1 MTQRI
6 SQGVDHPDGDIAQ
19 PTRPFVIVEC
29 TPLPLKARAHLFR
42 DGLEVITP
50 AIRRVPPESFSP
62 RVITHNYLNLLVADQ
77 EARRHNP
84 KAWAILF
91 DVHGYLS
98 EGLGSNFFLVQN
110 GTLYTPKDQY
120 VLCGISR
127 ETVIEEAA
135 KLGLPVVKE
144 DLDLYDAYNAD
155 KVFITSTSFC
165 ICPVRTV
172 NGVTVGDGSIS
183 GPLTKRLTDAYIELV
198 NFDFVGQFLKFLE

>member
-1 MTQRI
+1 M
-6 SQGVDHPDGDIAQ
+6 
-19 PTRPFVIVEC
+19 
-29 TPLPLKARAHLFR
+29 
-42 DGLEVITP
+42 
-50 AIRRVPPESFSP
+50 
-62 RVITHNYLNLLVADQ
+62 
-77 EARRHNP
+77 
-84 KAWAILF
+84 F
-91 DVHGYLS
+91 DVRGYLS

>member
-1 MTQRI
+1 MR
-6 SQGVDHPDGDIAQ
+6 
-19 PTRPFVIVEC
+19 
-29 TPLPLKARAHLFR
+29 
-42 DGLEVITP
+42 
-50 AIRRVPPESFSP
+50 
-62 RVITHNYLNLLVADQ
+62 
-77 EARRHNP
+77 
-84 KAWAILF
+84 
-91 DVHGYLS
+91 GYLS

-135 KLGLPVVKE
+135 KLGIPVVKE

-155 KVFITSTSFC
+155 EVFITSTSFC

>member
-1 MTQRI
+1 MQLDPGLSPSKLMEITEEVLERNLPHLGKDEDYWVTQRI

-84 KAWAILF
+84 KA
-91 DVHGYLS
+91 
-98 EGLGSNFFLVQN
+98 
-110 GTLYTPKDQY
+110 
-120 VLCGISR
+120 
-127 ETVIEEAA
+127 
-135 KLGLPVVKE
+135 
-144 DLDLYDAYNAD
+144 
-155 KVFITSTSFC
+155 
-165 ICPVRTV
+165 
-172 NGVTVGDGSIS
+172 
-183 GPLTKRLTDAYIELV
+183 
-198 NFDFVGQFLKFLE
+198 